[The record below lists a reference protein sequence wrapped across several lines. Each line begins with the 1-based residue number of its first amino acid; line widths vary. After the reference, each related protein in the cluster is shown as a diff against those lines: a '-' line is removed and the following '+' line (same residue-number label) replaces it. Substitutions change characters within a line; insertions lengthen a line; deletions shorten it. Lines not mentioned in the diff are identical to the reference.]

1 MDWPALRA
9 RLQGREALL
18 LGAVLV
24 VIGTLWAFLEI
35 ADEVME
41 GETRAADMAILYALR
56 EGGDPGNPVG
66 PRWLEEAF
74 RDITALG
81 SGAVLILVVLAVS
94 GFLILRGQI
103 NGLVLLLAAS
113 LGGSMLTTSLKGF
126 FGRPRPEFAAHSV
139 EELSYSFPSGH
150 SLMSAVVYLSTGA
163 LLASLARHRGHK
175 VYILAVAMALS
186 GLVGAS
192 RIYLGVHYPTDV
204 AAGWTIGL
212 AWAAL
217 CWIAAEVLKVR
228 GAADP

>member
-74 RDITALG
+74 R
-81 SGAVLILVVLAVS
+81 
-94 GFLILRGQI
+94 
-103 NGLVLLLAAS
+103 
-113 LGGSMLTTSLKGF
+113 
-126 FGRPRPEFAAHSV
+126 
-139 EELSYSFPSGH
+139 GH
-150 SLMSAVVYLSTGA
+150 
-163 LLASLARHRGHK
+163 
-175 VYILAVAMALS
+175 
-186 GLVGAS
+186 
-192 RIYLGVHYPTDV
+192 
-204 AAGWTIGL
+204 
-212 AWAAL
+212 
-217 CWIAAEVLKVR
+217 
-228 GAADP
+228 